1 MTDGMPRYSAA
12 MQEPV
17 SFGVQS
23 PQPPLPEMTAW
34 MPYSFSFFWNS
45 SFSGRMT
52 PGAGPGPAAP
62 ISLRR

>member
-12 MQEPV
+12 MQDPV

-45 SFSGRMT
+45 SFS
-52 PGAGPGPAAP
+52 
-62 ISLRR
+62 